1 MLAVGALAAVVPAC
15 SEDGS
20 ETLTIYSGREQSLVQ
35 PLLERFAEE
44 EGVAIKVRYGDTAE
58 LAATLLEEGE
68 NSPAD
73 VFFAQDGGALGALDQ
88 AGAFQPVP
96 EDVLAKVDER
106 FQAPDGNWVGF
117 SARARVVA
125 YSTERVEAEELP
137 SSILDF
143 TDPEWRGRIGWAPT
157 NGSFQSFVTELRQVE
172 GEDGARAWL
181 EGIQANDPVS
191 YVSNIPAELGV
202 ADGEVDVAFVNHY
215 YLYLLREEEGQDFPV
230 ENGFMA
236 PGDPGSLVNV
246 AGSGILS
253 TSDSVED
260 AQRFMRFMLGVRPR
274 STSPRTRSSTPWPTV
289 CRPTRSCGR
298 SRRSNRPTCRWA
310 TWRTCRAR
318 WRCCRRRG
326 CFPEPGARS
335 RPPDRRRLVRPAARA
350 HDRAG
355 ADPGGALRGVDRPSG
370 EPRSVDHRG
379 RALLPAEHPE
389 PSPGREPRPASTV
402 RGAFLRVLLRSSGRA
417 LAAVGPAPGRRAAQP
432 AQPGAVRARDP
443 RVRGRGAGGRSGRAA
458 AALRRGVRAGVRAR
472 ARVDRPRAV
481 VLVGGA
487 GRRRLRHAVRLRD
500 RGLSGGAGGAGPGGV
515 ARAAGHRPRTPEPRP
530 FPGGGFAPVRD
541 PVARGEVPAPVG
553 RGGGLAP
560 VAGVAASEDPG
571 PRGRGAVR
579 RWRSPGGTS
588 PCSTPSPRTA

>member
-1 MLAVGALAAVVPAC
+1 MARPNRSPRRWRRSLIATIAVATLVAVVPAC
-15 SEDGS
+15 SDDGS

-88 AGAFQPVP
+88 AGAFQRVP
-96 EDVLAKVDER
+96 EDVLAKVDDR

-125 YSTERVEAEELP
+125 YSTERVEAEDLP

-246 AGSGILS
+246 AGAGILS

-260 AQRFMRFMLGVRPR
+260 AQRFMRFMLGVQAQEYFAENTFEYPLADGVSADPQLRPL
-274 STSPRTRSSTPWPTV
+274 S
-289 CRPTRSCGR
+289 
-298 SRRSNRPTCRWA
+298 
-310 TWRTCRAR
+310 
-318 WRCCRRRG
+318 
-326 CFPEPGARS
+326 EIQ
-335 RPPDRRRLVRPAARA
+335 PPDVPLG
-350 HDRAG
+350 DL
-355 ADPGGALRGVDRPSG
+355 ADLQGTL
-370 EPRSVDHRG
+370 
-379 RALLPAEHPE
+379 ALLQET
-389 PSPGREPRPASTV
+389 G
-402 RGAFLRVLLRSSGRA
+402 VL
-417 LAAVGPAPGRRAAQP
+417 P
-432 AQPGAVRARDP
+432 
-443 RVRGRGAGGRSGRAA
+443 
-458 AALRRGVRAGVRAR
+458 
-472 ARVDRPRAV
+472 
-481 VLVGGA
+481 
-487 GRRRLRHAVRLRD
+487 
-500 RGLSGGAGGAGPGGV
+500 
-515 ARAAGHRPRTPEPRP
+515 
-530 FPGGGFAPVRD
+530 
-541 PVARGEVPAPVG
+541 
-553 RGGGLAP
+553 
-560 VAGVAASEDPG
+560 
-571 PRGRGAVR
+571 
-579 RWRSPGGTS
+579 
-588 PCSTPSPRTA
+588 